1 MAAETYRMTRDT
13 FGSFLEHLKSQYAD
27 RNLTVI
33 DAEVLVEHAGA
44 FVRLEDR
51 KQAEA
56 LFLSDVV
63 VLVSSRMVPDYEQL
77 LTEDLVQGCLV
88 TAESQTADIEKKLIS
103 GVHGPE
109 VCILVHLQ

>member
-1 MAAETYRMTRDT
+1 MAAETYRMSRDT
-13 FGSFLEHLKSQYAD
+13 LDSFLEHLKSQYTDRTLSVIEAD
-27 RNLTVI
+27 T
-33 DAEVLVEHAGA
+33 LVEHTGA

-51 KQAEA
+51 EQAEA

-63 VLVSSRMVPDYEQL
+63 VLISSRMVGGYEEL
-77 LTEDLVQGCLV
+77 LKRDLVQGCLV